1 VLSALNFEL
10 LRDFGAVLDQVAG
23 GDARGAAGDWAG
35 DRLFAAN
42 KRRRQAAA
50 NLELWVTGV
59 SWNSDARINETS
71 PTRENMNSGAP
82 Q

>member
-35 DRLFAAN
+35 DRAI
-42 KRRRQAAA
+42 RGQ
-50 NLELWVTGV
+50 
-59 SWNSDARINETS
+59 
-71 PTRENMNSGAP
+71 
-82 Q
+82 